1 MKKDPHQKRESEKYD
16 NPIPSREHILSFFKK
31 KKSLSK
37 YDLFDL
43 LEVDGKQ
50 KKPLTHRLKAMV
62 RDEQLDYNKEGDFV
76 IFDPEAGIKIGIVV
90 ANPKG
95 FGFLKLEEGG
105 RDLRLNSRQ
114 MQLVFH
120 GDKVKARLISKR
132 GDAKIIEVLE
142 SVKTV
147 VARLHI
153 SDEGTYAVVDD
164 KRIRNNINIPN
175 ISDENTN
182 EQIVIVEITKAPT
195 FKSLAEGKIT
205 QILGSYMDEGV
216 ETDAALYRNG
226 IPVEFSK
233 EALAQTA
240 KIPSEV
246 TKQDKVGRIDIT
258 DMKLV
263 TIDGEDSKDFDDAV
277 FAESTANGWKLVV
290 AIADVSY
297 YVKEGT
303 ALDADAIERGNS
315 VYFPR
320 RVVPML
326 PEAISNGLCSINPD
340 VERLCMTCEMNIDK
354 SGNLLD
360 YKFYPA
366 VMFSHARLTYTKVSD
381 ILEHD
386 DQALKTEFAPVLDN
400 LNDLYN
406 LYKVLKAART
416 KRGVMDFDRIES
428 QIIFNDNGKI
438 ENIVA
443 RSRNDAHKL
452 IEECMLMAN
461 QATAK
466 FLGENKEDFL
476 YRIHPKPTAEK
487 VEVTR
492 QFLTAVGL
500 TLEGGDQPDSKHF
513 AKVLEDAKGR
523 DDENII
529 KTVVLRTMKQ
539 AVYTP
544 ANEGHFGLAFEDY
557 THFTSPIRR
566 YPDLLVHRAIN
577 RVLNKKSPS
586 FMGKLVKKVLG
597 DKKKEPS
604 KRMLELGANL
614 SVTERRADE
623 ASRDVEQWLKCEYM
637 RDKVG
642 DTFNGVISGVAG
654 FGIFIELT
662 EVFVEGMISVRD
674 LQDDYYNFDDIHHQ
688 LKGDRTGKTFRL
700 GDTIK
705 IQIASVNLDDRQ
717 MVFVPAPEE
726 DSKS

>member
-1 MKKDPHQKRESEKYD
+1 MSDPHQKRESQKYD
-16 NPIPSREHILSFFKK
+16 NPIPSREYILSFIKK

-37 YDLFDL
+37 YELFDIL
-43 LEVDGKQ
+43 KVEGKQ
-50 KKPLTHRLKAMV
+50 KKPLTHRLKAML
-62 RDEQLDYNKEGDFV
+62 RDEQLDYNADGDFV
-76 IFDPEAGIKIGIVV
+76 IFNPKVGIKIGTVI

-142 SVKTV
+142 SVKNV

-153 SDEGTYAVVDD
+153 TDDGAYAVVDD
-164 KRIRNNINIPN
+164 KRVRNNINIPHITN
-175 ISDENTN
+175 ENTN
-182 EQIVIVEITKAPT
+182 EQIVIVEITKSPT
-195 FKSLAEGKIT
+195 FKSLAEGRIT
-205 QILGSYMDEGV
+205 QILGDYMDEGV
-216 ETDAALYRNG
+216 ETEAALYRNG
-226 IPVEFSK
+226 IPVDFSK
-233 EALAQTA
+233 ETLAQTA
-240 KIPSEV
+240 KIPAEV
-246 TKQDKVGRIDIT
+246 TKQDKIGRKDIT
-258 DMKLV
+258 KMKLV

-277 FAESTANGWKLVV
+277 FAQATNDGWKLVV
-290 AIADVSY
+290 AIADVSH
-297 YVKEGT
+297 YVAEGT
-303 ALDADAIERGNS
+303 ALDDDAIERGNS
-315 VYFPR
+315 VYFSR

-326 PEAISNGLCSINPD
+326 PEALSNGLCSIKPN

-360 YKFYPA
+360 YIFYPA
-366 VMFSHARLTYTKVSD
+366 VMFSHARLTYTKVSQ
-381 ILEHD
+381 ILEHND
-386 DQALKTEFAPVLDN
+386 TTLKSEFEPVLDN
-400 LNDLYN
+400 LNDLYD
-406 LYKVLKAART
+406 LYKVLKTART

-428 QIIFNDNGKI
+428 QILFNDNGKI
-438 ENIVA
+438 DNIIA

-476 YRIHPKPTAEK
+476 YRVHPKPTAQK
-487 VEVTR
+487 VEITR

-523 DDENII
+523 NDENII

-539 AVYTP
+539 AIYTP
-544 ANEGHFGLAFEDY
+544 SNEGHFGLAFEDY

-577 RVLNKKSPS
+577 RVLNKKDPS
-586 FMGKLVKKVLG
+586 FMGKLIKKVIG
-597 DKKKEPS
+597 DKDKKPS
-604 KRMLELGANL
+604 KKMLELGVNL
-614 SVTERRADE
+614 SVTERRADD

-642 DTFNGVISGVAG
+642 ETFNGVISGVAG

-662 EVFVEGMISVRD
+662 EVFVEGMISIRD
-674 LQDDYYNFDDIHHQ
+674 LKDDYYNFDDVHHQ
-688 LKGDRTGKTFRL
+688 LKGDRTGKVFRL
-700 GDTIK
+700 GDNIK

-717 MVFVPAPEE
+717 MVFIPVE
-726 DSKS
+726 D

>member
-1 MKKDPHQKRESEKYD
+1 MSDPHQKRESEKYD
-16 NPIPSREHILSFFKK
+16 NPIPSREYILEFVQQKT
-31 KKSLSK
+31 LSK

-43 LEVDGKQ
+43 LNVDEKQ
-50 KKPLTHRLKAMV
+50 RKPLTHRLKAMV
-62 RDEQLDYNKEGDFV
+62 RDEQLNCDRHGKFS
-76 IFDPEAGIKIGIVV
+76 IFDAEFGVVIGTVI

-95 FGFLKLEEGG
+95 FGFLKLVEGG

-132 GDAKIIEVLE
+132 GDAKIVEVLE
-142 SVKTV
+142 SIKTV
-147 VARLHI
+147 VARLHV
-153 SDEGTYAVVDD
+153 SEDGAYAVVDD
-164 KRIRNNINIPN
+164 KRIRNNINIPD
-175 ISDENTN
+175 ISDKNTN
-182 EQIVIVEITKAPT
+182 EQIVIVEIVKPPSFKA
-195 FKSLAEGKIT
+195 LAEGRII
-205 QILGSYMDEGV
+205 QILGDYMDEGV
-216 ETDAALYRNG
+216 ETDAALYRNN
-226 IPVEFSK
+226 IPVDFSA

-246 TKQDKVGRIDIT
+246 TEQDKTGRIDIT
-258 DMKLV
+258 QMKLV

-277 FAESTANGWKLVV
+277 FAKSTDNGWQLVV

-297 YVKEGT
+297 YVQEGSE
-303 ALDADAIERGNS
+303 LDKDAIERGNS

-326 PEAISNGLCSINPD
+326 PEALSNGLCSINPG

-354 SGNLLD
+354 TGALID

-366 VMFSHARLTYTKVSD
+366 VMFSHARLTYTKVSQ
-381 ILEHD
+381 ILEHND
-386 DQALKTEFAPVLDN
+386 AALKTEYAPVLDN
-400 LNDLYN
+400 LNALYDLY
-406 LYKVLKAART
+406 KTLKDART

-428 QIIFNDNGKI
+428 QILFNDKGKI
-438 ENIVA
+438 DNIVA

-466 FLGENKEDFL
+466 FLGENEEDFL

-500 TLEGGDQPDSKHF
+500 KLEGGDQPDSKHF
-513 AKVLEDAKGR
+513 AKVLENAKGR

-544 ANEGHFGLAFEDY
+544 ANEGHFGLAFDDY

-577 RVLNKKSPS
+577 RVLNKNKR
-586 FMGKLVKKVLG
+586 K
-597 DKKKEPS
+597 PS
-604 KRMLELGANL
+604 KQMLEMGAHL
-614 SVTERRADE
+614 SITERRADE

-642 DTFNGVISGVAG
+642 ETFNGVISGVAG

-662 EVFVEGMISVRD
+662 EVFVEGMIAMRD
-674 LQDDYYNFDDIHHQ
+674 MKDDYYQFDDIHHQ
-688 LKGDRTGKTFRL
+688 LKGERTGKVFRL

-705 IQIASVNLDDRQ
+705 IQIVSVNLDDRQ
-717 MVFVPAPEE
+717 MVFAPA
-726 DSKS
+726 D